1 LGNNDEY
8 WMKQALMMAEKARD
22 ESEVPVGAV
31 VVLEDEMIASAYNRS
46 ISLSDPTAHA
56 EILALR
62 AAARKIDNYRLLGV
76 TLYSTL
82 EPCVMCA
89 GALVH
94 ARVHRL
100 VYGAHDP
107 RTGACGSVFN
117 VVDNDKLNHRVEV
130 MPGVLGEVSAN
141 YLVDFFKNRR

>member
-1 LGNNDEY
+1 MGNNDEY

-130 MPGVLGEVSAN
+130 MPGVLGEMSAN